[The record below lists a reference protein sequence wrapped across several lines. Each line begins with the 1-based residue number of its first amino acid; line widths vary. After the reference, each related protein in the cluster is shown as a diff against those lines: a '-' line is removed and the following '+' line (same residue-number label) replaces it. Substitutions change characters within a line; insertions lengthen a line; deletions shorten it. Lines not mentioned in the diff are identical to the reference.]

1 MKEYPRGHCFSGT
14 ELVYWILVLILGIL
28 FTLSILLSWSMMA
41 SIWLGLFWAIAVLLL
56 AWIVG

>member
-1 MKEYPRGHCFSGT
+1 MKESPRVHCFSGT
-14 ELVYWILVLILGIL
+14 ELVYWILTLSLGIL

-41 SIWLGLFWAIAVLLL
+41 FIWLGLFWVIVVLLL